1 MIGEI
6 EQTLIEL
13 MADFLDSDLIK
24 YDQAI
29 VGCKDP
35 EPRETSEL
43 HIRMAQAAFNEYKKT
58 IMFDKSD

>member
-1 MIGEI
+1 MIWEI

-13 MADFLDSDLIK
+13 MADFLDSDLLK
-24 YDQAI
+24 YDAAI
-29 VGCKDP
+29 VGWKDP

-43 HIRMAQAAFNEYKKT
+43 HIRMAEVAFNEYKKS